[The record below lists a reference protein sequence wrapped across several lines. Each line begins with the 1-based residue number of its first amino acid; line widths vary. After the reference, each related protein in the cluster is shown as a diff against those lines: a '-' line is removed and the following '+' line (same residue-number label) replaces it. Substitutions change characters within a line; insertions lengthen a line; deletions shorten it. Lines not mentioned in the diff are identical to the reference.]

1 MNQLIDTIDAYL
13 DGKLPQEEGLAFEA
27 RINAE
32 PALKEMVESQRNLRG
47 GMERLGMKSAAN
59 AQFRRISIR
68 NKIYKWGLAAVAT
81 TAIIGAAY
89 LIYDDHVSSQQ
100 ETTFELPATN
110 ELGGT
115 NWADADR
122 NLPTQLFTIDPDK
135 DTVIETSG
143 GIIFAIPAGAFL
155 DAKDPMTIEVREALT
170 SFDVMKAGLSTTSN
184 GALLETGG
192 MFYLNARNGETSLK
206 LNPDKPVCANVPTD
220 EIRPGM
226 QLFDGERQADGS
238 INWVNPKPMEKP
250 LIPVDIF
257 SLNFYP
263 PGYLNRV
270 AKLGFDANHE
280 KVTDSIYY
288 SYAGRRNSIAGISEP
303 IGLDGDQDSLQIQI
317 ILISH
322 VGAKGA
328 TNRVT
333 RTREEANQLFKQVY
347 LLCERQEDISSLAQ
361 QYSDLHLNN
370 GKPFWLTRSTI
381 QFPELVDEVL
391 SAARWKTKGFYTE
404 KGWYIVRQVTSTTKR
419 QYQTE
424 NTPDGKALFETKC
437 SSCHYASDRNGT
449 GPGLKGVLSRIPAGN
464 WKYDF
469 VQNPAA
475 VIKAGDPY
483 IRSLY
488 PSKFK
493 TIMTAFPDLTPLEI
507 DAALAYADHLGAPY
521 GSEIDPARIAAI
533 RSEEFQNTL
542 IATKEFEERLQVI
555 FSHCEPGALDLYVN
569 NLDKKMYEIDS
580 MVFAK
585 YRIGEFEHFY
595 ERRDGGVAVSQSHM
609 KKLQEYYAKKQEAV
623 RTANLKLAESRTK
636 EQRKQDSL
644 YFAGQL
650 EQQSSNSKQWS
661 ENFNK
666 EFNINLTE
674 AYRQLGIEKP
684 VPPPANAYYA
694 VDLNRTGWN
703 NVDRYV
709 FESTANRTTL
719 DYTDPKSG
727 KKAVIKYEELKINIA
742 DAAKFSQI
750 KVYLVSDSLPCFMKV
765 NGTNGVYS
773 EKLNELMEYSLVVLA
788 ESDGQWHY
796 AETPKVTPGTV
807 NVILKFTDEASLRK
821 ILDRKYS
828 GRQEA
833 DFQTELNYMKAT
845 HKYNVR
851 KQKETRQEEIDRK
864 VMEVIFPCE
873 KLIADTTRPKQVVV
887 ASALQ

>member
-13 DGKLPQEEGLAFEA
+13 DGKLSQEEGLAFEA

-32 PALKEMVESQRNLRG
+32 PALKEMVELQRNLRG
-47 GMERLGMKSAAN
+47 GMERLGVKSAAN
-59 AQFRRISIR
+59 AQFRKISIR

-81 TAIIGAAY
+81 TAIVGAAY

-115 NWADADR
+115 DWADADR
-122 NLPTQLFTIDPDK
+122 NLPTQVFTIDPDK

-143 GIIFAIPAGAFL
+143 GIIFAIPAGAFIG
-155 DAKDPMTIEVREALT
+155 AKDPMTIEVREALT

-206 LNPDKPVCANVPTD
+206 LNPEKPVCANVPTD

-270 AKLGFDANHE
+270 AELGFDVNNG
-280 KVTDSIYY
+280 KVTDSVYY
-288 SYAGRRNSIAGISEP
+288 SYAGRKQSLVESEGAGNGKSRVRF
-303 IGLDGDQDSLQIQI
+303 

-322 VGAKGA
+322 RGAEGA
-328 TNRVT
+328 NSSVVRSKEHAK
-333 RTREEANQLFKQVY
+333 RLSDS
-347 LLCERQEDISSLAQ
+347 LLRLIVSGVPMSSLVEQ
-361 QYSDLHLNN
+361 FTDDIGSKSGNKGDY
-370 GKPFWLTRSTI
+370 GWLDSRTPLDPEALRMAMRIGSSPMSGYV
-381 QFPELVDEVL
+381 QFPTH
-391 SAARWKTKGFYTE
+391 S
-404 KGWYIVRQVTSTTKR
+404 GWYIM
-419 QYQTE
+419 E
-424 NTPDGKALFETKC
+424 
-437 SSCHYASDRNGT
+437 
-449 GPGLKGVLSRIPAGN
+449 
-464 WKYDF
+464 
-469 VQNPAA
+469 
-475 VIKAGDPY
+475 
-483 IRSLY
+483 SLY
-488 PSKFK
+488 RN
-493 TIMTAFPDLTPLEI
+493 TVLE
-507 DAALAYADHLGAPY
+507 
-521 GSEIDPARIAAI
+521 GSNSLEIDPARIAAI

-555 FSHCEPGALDLYVN
+555 FAHCEPGALDLYVN

-595 ERRDGGVAVSQSHM
+595 ERRDGGIAVSQSHM

-650 EQQSSNSKQWS
+650 EQQSSNAKQWS
-661 ENFNK
+661 ENFSK

-719 DYTDPKSG
+719 DYTDPKNG
-727 KKAVIKYEELKINIA
+727 KKAIIEYEELKIKIA

-807 NVILKFTDEASLRK
+807 NVTLKFTDETSLRK

-833 DFQTELNYMKAT
+833 DFQTELNYMKST
-845 HKYNVR
+845 HQYNVR
-851 KQKETRQEEIDRK
+851 KQKEARQEEIDRK

-873 KLIADTTRPKQVVV
+873 SVMSDTTQPAIRMMGAYK
-887 ASALQ
+887 

>member
-1 MNQLIDTIDAYL
+1 MNQHIDTIDAYL
-13 DGKLPQEEGLAFEA
+13 DGKLSQEEGLAFEA

-47 GMERLGMKSAAN
+47 GMERLGVKSAAN

-68 NKIYKWGLAAVAT
+68 NKIYKWGLATIAAT
-81 TAIIGAAY
+81 VIAGSAY
-89 LIYDDHVSSQQ
+89 LSYNDHVSSKQ
-100 ETTFELPATN
+100 EITYELPATN

-115 NWADADR
+115 DWADADR

-206 LNPDKPVCANVPTD
+206 LNPEKPVCANVPTD

-270 AKLGFDANHE
+270 AELGFDANQE

-288 SYAGRRNSIAGISEP
+288 SYSGRKNELTAWHHESSNLCGELKAGEHCNDSARVRHILVTYSGALGAQDGIIRS
-303 IGLDGDQDSLQIQI
+303 
-317 ILISH
+317 
-322 VGAKGA
+322 K
-328 TNRVT
+328 
-333 RTREEANQLFKQVY
+333 EEARIKAYDLK
-347 LLCERQEDISSLAQ
+347 AQ
-361 QYSDLHLNN
+361 
-370 GKPFWLTRSTI
+370 
-381 QFPELVDEVL
+381 
-391 SAARWKTKGFYTE
+391 
-404 KGWYIVRQVTSTTKR
+404 
-419 QYQTE
+419 
-424 NTPDGKALFETKC
+424 
-437 SSCHYASDRNGT
+437 
-449 GPGLKGVLSRIPAGN
+449 
-464 WKYDF
+464 
-469 VQNPAA
+469 
-475 VIKAGDPY
+475 IKAGASMESLVQRNTDDPGSRLGNY
-483 IRSLY
+483 GDYGWFTRMSWNVPVYVIV
-488 PSKFK
+488 P
-493 TIMTAFPDLTPLEI
+493 AFVYDIGSITVFES
-507 DAALAYADHLGAPY
+507 PY
-521 GSEIDPARIAAI
+521 GYSVMEVLDRRVGSDLRNHDLSSIEGINVEIDPARIAAI

-765 NGTNGVYS
+765 NATNGVYS

-873 KLIADTTRPKQVVV
+873 LGESDTTQPEFRMKM
-887 ASALQ
+887 SAH

>member
-13 DGKLPQEEGLAFEA
+13 DGKLSQEEGLAFEA

-47 GMERLGMKSAAN
+47 GMERLGVKSAAN
-59 AQFRRISIR
+59 AQFRKISIR

-81 TAIIGAAY
+81 TAIVGAGY
-89 LIYDDHVSSQQ
+89 MIYDDHVSSQQ

-115 NWADADR
+115 DWADADR

-143 GIIFAIPAGAFL
+143 GIIFAIPAGAFIG
-155 DAKDPMTIEVREALT
+155 ANDPMTIEVREALT
-170 SFDVMKAGLSTTSN
+170 SFDVIKAGLSTTSN

-206 LNPDKPVCANVPTD
+206 LNPEKPVCANVPTS

-270 AKLGFDANHE
+270 AELGFDANHE
-280 KVTDSIYY
+280 KVTDSVYY
-288 SYAGRRNSIAGISEP
+288 SYAGKRRFEFVYSE
-303 IGLDGDQDSLQIQI
+303 
-317 ILISH
+317 
-322 VGAKGA
+322 VG
-328 TNRVT
+328 
-333 RTREEANQLFKQVY
+333 QLTV
-347 LLCERQEDISSLAQ
+347 
-361 QYSDLHLNN
+361 
-370 GKPFWLTRSTI
+370 
-381 QFPELVDEVL
+381 
-391 SAARWKTKGFYTE
+391 
-404 KGWYIVRQVTSTTKR
+404 
-419 QYQTE
+419 
-424 NTPDGKALFETKC
+424 PDGKALFQAKC
-437 SSCHYASDRNGT
+437 SSCHYASDQYGT

-483 IRSLY
+483 ISSLY

-493 TIMTAFPDLTPLEI
+493 TVMTGFPDLTPLEI

-542 IATKEFEERLQVI
+542 IATIEFEERLQVI
-555 FSHCEPGALDLYVN
+555 FAHCEPGALDLYVN

-636 EQRKQDSL
+636 DQRKQDSL
-644 YFAGQL
+644 YFSGQL
-650 EQQSSNSKQWS
+650 EQQSSNAKQWS

-719 DYTDPKSG
+719 DYTDPKNG
-727 KKAVIKYEELKINIA
+727 KKAVIEYEELKIKIA

-807 NVILKFTDEASLRK
+807 NVTLKFTDEASLRK

-833 DFQTELNYMKAT
+833 DFQTELNYMKST

-851 KQKETRQEEIDRK
+851 KQKEARQEEIDRK